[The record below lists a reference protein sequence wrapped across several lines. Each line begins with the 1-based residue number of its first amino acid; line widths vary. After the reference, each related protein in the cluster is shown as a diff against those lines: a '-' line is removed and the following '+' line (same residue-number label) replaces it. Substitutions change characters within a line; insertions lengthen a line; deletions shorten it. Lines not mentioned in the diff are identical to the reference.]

1 MDGYIFGI
9 SMLDTGSLLFLL
21 IYFIITLSDVEC
33 DHLNAQDCYQR
44 LNFWIPVKMG
54 AQVGVTVLLLL
65 TGHYYLFLMNVPMSA
80 WNVYEYYSVP
90 SGNMGVFDPT
100 ELYNRDS
107 IKNHM
112 RNCLIGMGF
121 YLVIFFVYLYSMIL
135 SLLRD
140 NPLDKPS
147 QHGAVEY

>member
-1 MDGYIFGI
+1 MDGYIFGL
-9 SMLDTGSLLFLL
+9 SMIATGSILFLL

-33 DHLNAQDCYQR
+33 DHLNARDCYQR
-44 LNFWIPVKMG
+44 LNIYIPVKMG
-54 AQVGVTVLLLL
+54 GQVGISLLLL
-65 TGHYYLFLMNVPMSA
+65 LSGHYWLFLMNVPMSA
-80 WNVYEYYSVP
+80 WNIHEYYSVP

-100 ELYNRDS
+100 ELYKRDS

-121 YLVIFFVYLYSMIL
+121 YLIIFFVYLYSMIL

-140 NPLDKPS
+140 NPLEKENL
-147 QHGAVEY
+147 HGAVEY